1 MSTITKELLQNL
13 RADLDKAI
21 ADVGGKHNVVLRVGK
36 ASYTPSAGTATFK
49 LEVTTLAD
57 GGKRRDIPAELF
69 LQYADI
75 IGLKKED
82 LHKEITL
89 QGRKF
94 KVSGYKPKARKNSIY
109 IFDSI
114 ANKTFVTSVEAVKRQ
129 LAK

>member
-1 MSTITKELLQNL
+1 MSTVTKELLQNL
-13 RADLDKAI
+13 RVDLDKAI
-21 ADVGGKHNVVLRVGK
+21 ADVGGKHNVALRVGN

-57 GGKRRDIPAELF
+57 GGKQRDIPAELF

-75 IGLKKED
+75 IGLKKEY

-94 KVSGYKPKARKNSIY
+94 KVSGYKPKARKNSIC
-109 IFDSI
+109 IFDSTT
-114 ANKTFVTSVEAVKRQ
+114 NKTFVTSVDTVKRQ
-129 LAK
+129 LTK